1 MHGASLVHGTV
12 AGEDDLSGITRRLVA
27 AGTGAVLAAAWTGA
41 RGARAQGAWPTGA
54 GVIRLIVPFPP
65 GGSVDAVA
73 RLAQPGLQRR
83 LSATVLVE
91 NQGGGSG
98 GIGAARVARAAPDG
112 GTWLFVFDSH
122 AVNPSLQALPFDSAK
137 DLDPV
142 VLIGTAPNVLA
153 AHPSRPFASLADVI
167 AAAGSRPGGITYAT
181 IGAGSLGHLTM
192 VRLCKQAG
200 VELTHVP
207 YRGGGPA
214 MADAIAGHVD
224 LIVGS
229 AALVNPRLEAK
240 ALRPLVQ
247 FGATRAPSPVLRAV
261 PTAAEAG
268 LAGLESNAWWGVF
281 TPAGTPR
288 AIVDRFGADLA
299 AALRDEPAATT
310 LTEAQQIG
318 LVLAGPD
325 AFRRFFL
332 DEMRVWGAVVR
343 ENGVRADL

>member
-1 MHGASLVHGTV
+1 M
-12 AGEDDLSGITRRLVA
+12 A
-27 AGTGAVLAAAWTGA
+27 AGSGAVLVAAWTGA
-41 RGARAQGAWPTGA
+41 RGARAQAAWPAGA
-54 GVIRLIVPFPP
+54 GVIRLVVPFPP

-83 LSATVLVE
+83 LGATVIIE

-98 GIGAARVARAAPDG
+98 SIGAARVARAAPDG

-122 AVNPSLQALPFDSAK
+122 AVNPFLQSLPFDSAK

-142 VLIGTAPNVLA
+142 LLIGTAPNVLA

-167 AAAGSRPGGITYAT
+167 AAAKAKPGGPTYAT

-192 VRLCKQAG
+192 VRLCRQAG

-214 MADAIAGHVD
+214 LADAIAGHVD

-229 AALVNPRLEAK
+229 AALLNPRLEAK

-247 FGATRAPSPVLRAV
+247 FGATRASSAVLSAV

-281 TPAGTPR
+281 APAGTPR
-288 AIVDRFGADLA
+288 AVLDRFGADLA
-299 AALRDEPAATT
+299 AALRDESAAKT
-310 LTEAQQIG
+310 LTDAQQIG
-318 LVLAGPD
+318 LALAGPD

-332 DEMRVWGAVVR
+332 DEMRVWGTVVR
-343 ENGVRADL
+343 ENGIKADS